1 VDWVDFAFKG
11 EKPEVSEE
19 VGNGFDGVTFFLP
32 HSFFMAIIPIAL

>member
-1 VDWVDFAFKG
+1 MEFASKG

-19 VGNGFDGVTFFLP
+19 VGNVFDWVTFFLP